1 MLSIKKPSLT
11 NLIARSSL
19 RLGWCL
25 CLGFLLVKTSAQ
37 SPSEFLSVQY
47 PTNHEAVLKFKA
59 TKGKP
64 YRIDTS
70 ANLSDWSSL
79 STLVAATTNQYIDTA
94 TPYLAA
100 RAYRVVELEGTNN
113 ITGDQLATAE
123 GDIVFHPINH
133 ATFIMG
139 WNGKVIYNDP
149 VGGAARFTG
158 LPRPDIILISHDHS
172 DHFDALTLAAVK
184 GTNTVILAP
193 RIVYN
198 SLSAALKAIT
208 TVLTNNS
215 STNLMGMSIA
225 AIPAYNLTQSYH
237 PKGVGNGYVVTIAG
251 KRIYIAGDTEDISEM
266 RTLADIDVAFV
277 CVNLPFTM
285 SVPKAVSAIRAF
297 RPKVVYPYH
306 YTGTSTTDM
315 TLLKKQIGT
324 DLGIEVRQRAWY

>member
-1 MLSIKKPSLT
+1 MLSFKNNFLT
-11 NLIARSSL
+11 NLIACASL
-19 RLGWCL
+19 SIISA
-25 CLGFLLVKTSAQ
+25 SAQ
-37 SPSEFLSVQY
+37 LPSEFLSVQY

-70 ANLSDWSSL
+70 ANLNDWTSL
-79 STLVAATTNQYIDTA
+79 STLVAVATNQYTDTA
-94 TPYLAA
+94 TPYLAS

-113 ITGDQLATAE
+113 ITGDQLATSD

-133 ATFIMG
+133 ATFVMG

-172 DHFDALTLAAVK
+172 DHFDPLTVAAVK

-193 RIVYN
+193 RVVYN
-198 SLSAALKAIT
+198 GLSASLKAIT

-215 STNLMGMSIA
+215 STNLMGISIA
-225 AIPAYNLTQSYH
+225 AIPAYNLTQSFH
-237 PKGVGNGYVVTIAG
+237 QKGVGNGYVVTISG

-266 RTLADIDVAFV
+266 RSLTNIDVAFV

-285 SVPKAVSAIRAF
+285 SVSKAVSAIRAF

-306 YTGTSTTDM
+306 YTGTSTSDM
-315 TLLKKQIGT
+315 VLLKKQIGN
-324 DLGIEVRQRAWY
+324 DLGIEVRQRNWY